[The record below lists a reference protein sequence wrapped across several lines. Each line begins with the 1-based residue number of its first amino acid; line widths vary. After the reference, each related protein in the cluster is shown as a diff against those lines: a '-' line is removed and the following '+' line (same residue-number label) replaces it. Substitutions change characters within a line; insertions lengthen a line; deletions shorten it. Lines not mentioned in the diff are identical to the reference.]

1 MIVCINSYLRFHHQS
16 LELGIL
22 VKSPHTQQINWRYP
36 GGPMAMQYA
45 LLSHQF
51 NTTLIPSIAS
61 SRTSYQNAIGLF
73 YGAFDTKATVKNFV
87 WKPDIN
93 GVYSLLKLT
102 NYRI

>member
-1 MIVCINSYLRFHHQS
+1 MYQSSYRGFHYQS

-45 LLSHQF
+45 LFSHQF
-51 NTTLIPSIAS
+51 NTTTISSITTS
-61 SRTSYQNAIGLF
+61 QTSYQNAIGLF

-87 WKPDIN
+87 WKSDIN
-93 GVYSLLKLT
+93 GDCSLLKRT
-102 NYRI
+102 NLRIF